1 MSVRDISGTTVFSNR
16 MALHERHLPH
26 HNLARARREASV
38 GSGATQDAIP
48 RIAAPHNPS
57 LMGLSIGEHDVQ
69 RSVAT
74 PSDTEAGTVGGVV
87 MRNRVIDLDKNRIK
101 CNRNRIWS
109 RPSSFLSFFKQ
120 SLGSANG
127 GGGGAA
133 AGGPGGS
140 SNYSENVNKSPGS
153 NISPSNGIPR
163 SPCLESMPDSV
174 DCKAP
179 SSEASGQRLDLNM
192 IRKLE
197 EEIYKRGREQRPDA
211 EAKDFHEFYF
221 NNRRH
226 SGGERKTFSSD
237 TSAFNGDNHRAVLLV
252 DPNALEPILLK
263 RPLSTDEARLIG
275 DEATDSGTNQ
285 PALHQRA
292 TGGNKSII
300 IVDNSEY
307 YPVLMRYDI
316 NADQIDRQQQQQQQ
330 YRRNRTEMLKIDTKV
345 AQHKSPVAPIKRPSG
360 PDSATSPAAGGFPM
374 KGDEKLS
381 SFTSS
386 LSSSLSGATTVS
398 SVELPPSPP
407 ILRDSSDVVVPK
419 HRPPLMVPVPSSQP
433 PTAGSG
439 GRGKK
444 QLHQRTANLFQRFLQ
459 HRRSLNLS
467 VRRKRFRPTHECAHF
482 KNTEVALGGRAH
494 WADVILGG
502 STASG
507 HHARPSTAGNKVK
520 FEYLK
525 RIARYD
531 CEAGMTNGD
540 AAVVRTGSVRHQR
553 RAASEPDLVSRQN
566 WKSDGFVQHL
576 QHHHRTLYWST
587 GDLGS
592 LGRMMELGK
601 NFENIFDSTS
611 DNLSARLS
619 AAVMSSL
626 SSSSVP
632 LSGTGSLSSSTTA
645 SSMGSTSSQRMLQ
658 RRLASALL
666 KSSHHHNGKPPVN
679 SGSSNSS
686 SSLVVNASGQ
696 TASGGSNILRK
707 KSSSFRGVL
716 RRSNTPDVVNTW
728 VYRKSYDGSGN
739 GLGEPPYHRGHGSP
753 HASPSRYSYNN
764 TAKSPLQ
771 HWRTSSAGASD
782 FKRTSRLRSSANA
795 AVPGATGHHQH
806 HHHSNMVDLNVPR
819 GHSPH
824 FSPSRQTTQTGDTQ
838 TLPVYL
844 PNHGFRMIRFDEA
857 SDVRQIINLI
867 VGWMSPGQKPN
878 PQSYALRL
886 RHMLTKEA
894 LWMPPDTSMSQVMA
908 HIYNPSCSNADC
920 PNVDK
925 STIAK
930 RMQQKTS
937 GAVGHSNSVWKAE
950 LRVRYIPKSL
960 KELYE
965 LDRTTC
971 HFYFDQVKQDYIQSN
986 VPNIDPEIAVQLCC
1000 LGIRH
1005 YYKDTKHTSN
1015 DRKQHLDYIEK
1026 EMGFGNFIPKSV
1038 IDTIKQKNL
1047 KKQIQAGYK
1056 KVYSY
1061 SEMEYMLKFFDLLR
1075 TQYTFDQE
1083 QFNVQLSSS
1092 WNIRVDLI
1100 IGPHVGISYSVNPQA
1115 PPTKVTE
1122 FESIERITTSI
1133 LPTSLTKSDHQGVS
1147 GKGPDLTSSCGSNSS
1162 SGGDGGEKG
1171 KKEGKKGSSSA
1182 SNSGSSACACAE
1194 IKTQLRIRV
1203 SGNSEDLA
1211 ITCDGIKTSESIAD
1225 LVDGY
1230 CRLFNKN
1237 DNSLW
1242 DRTVIPKGGA
1252 GTATPPTS
1260 NSATNSLE
1268 KSQLKKSLTESQ
1280 TSSTDRHGS
1289 RSSSADRL
1297 NGGSSELSDAGG
1309 GQQPPKP
1316 TLNEDYAELGM
1327 CDEEGDYSTPAA
1339 RDYELDRSQITLNE
1353 IIGVGQF
1360 GDVHIGT
1367 CRLPNKS
1374 TLVSKLNQ
1382 SLTSEFDEYSQ
1393 MVTDNGNADAQKTGI
1408 IQVAVKTCK
1417 PDADTTTSEKFLQEA
1432 YIMKKFEHPHII
1444 KLIGISSGPPIW
1456 IVMELARHGELRAYL
1471 KKNGPKLKLGTL
1483 LLYSY
1488 QLSTALSY
1496 LESKKFVHRDIA
1508 ARNVLVSS
1516 PTCIKLADFGLSRW
1530 VEDQSYYTS
1539 TKGML
1544 PIKWMAPESINFR
1557 RFTTASDVWMFGV
1570 CTWEILMLGIK
1581 PFQGVKNCD
1590 VIGKLENGE
1599 RLPLPPNCPP
1609 RLYSLMSQCWSLEPL
1624 KRPNFKSVKETLYEI
1639 LMEERHSDCETMR
1652 RENRR
1657 VAAMS
1662 WGAGDDMAPP
1672 KPARGPTMGGDG
1684 PLVPGAPQTY
1694 IVARDPTVLAAL
1706 MRENEQRGINP
1717 SSYTTPASVFNTLA
1731 VDLDPN
1737 APPNSTD
1744 NQIAKEIAVANLPLK
1759 TVPLPVTE
1767 LHKLDPTI
1775 DEGTATATVAAA
1787 AASASAAATADG
1799 VTESMPPQQQQP
1811 GMMGTHE
1818 ECNQNPYGG
1827 GGGGGG
1833 GVAGGPLLSATD
1845 GGSTIEMLQP
1855 KNTDT
1860 LERYKNPQDILVLSA
1875 NNNIIHSMSQ
1885 SSSFAQPLPVQS
1897 GSQMLSSTLSSSSA
1911 SHANPSPSVGS
1922 IHQPHAAGASGV
1934 GYPVPCEIINAITQQ
1949 THSIEP
1955 TYKAIQQGKAAANLN
1970 PQLMNNNFMHSNA
1983 QQQQQQHQT
1992 QQPYYPQGNSIV
2004 TYQQY
2009 HAQQQQQ
2016 QALAAEYYQ
2025 HQQQHQQQ
2033 QQQQQQQQYI
2043 MQQAQPQ
2050 PANYMPYGAAPVQ
2063 TVPPSGAPYPQ
2074 PGFIKSPQQE
2084 DQPTTG
2090 GTKTRSLERNAGQNI
2105 VSAYA
2110 ARINSLERTRQ
2121 MSMEYGHSVKAM
2133 RSNSLTR
2140 QYSGGNQSDLYPG
2153 VGHGVRSASL
2163 ERGAQMGSNV
2173 GGNGGGGATGYM
2185 NRMGSLERNPQTSSQ
2200 SIFLNSMK
2208 GGSLERNQSAAIVN
2222 DMMNSKIAY
2231 KGGSLERNQHILLTR
2246 SGSAVGS
2253 LERNMPFQNYRS
2265 PVAAAPKEQEPFQE
2279 EIYDFGGVNVKSC
2292 ASIALKKSVEKG
2304 MLPPSSLAVSPG
2316 LPPSSGAN
2324 FALPPPYSSASKQQQ
2339 AAASQQQGTPQRALW
2354 GGTTSGSSM
2363 SIHQQIYMQQQQQ
2376 QQQQHQQQQQ
2386 VQPAGPIIGIAS
2398 SQQLQETQQ
2407 QLEEKLRKQQ
2417 QESEIDSKWL
2427 QQEEIN
2433 LKKRLSLITANT
2445 ANMSLDQSMGPPAE
2459 GGTPP
2464 INGGG
2469 SSLSGSYHSQQSPH
2483 FSPQNTMSGPQ
2494 SLGDHYPTT
2503 PNTSDSR
2510 PHTPGSGSGGGG
2522 GGMIKSKS
2530 SSMERC
2536 TTPQSGDEKFAVK
2549 KVEPT
2554 KTMPLDRTND
2564 MVYNATTSVVKSI
2577 MALSQGV
2584 DRAQAAEY
2592 LNLVRN
2598 VGFELRA
2605 LLGAVDQLSAN
2616 FPPQRYKE
2624 VEMAHKVLSKD
2635 MYELVTAMRLAQ
2647 QYSETTLD
2655 AEYRKSMLSAAHV
2668 LAMDAKNL
2676 LDVVDSIR
2684 VRYPNLFPQQQQ
2696 PSAPSSPTQRQHGA
2710 TAVTSAVHPSN
2721 SPQMFA
2727 QQQQQHSFDQSQLL
2741 MMGEC
2746 YQNLQPKQPML
2757 AHSSPPTSLTHSYE
2771 TSAPAMAPG
2780 IPVSSYQQ
2788 SGIYDNECIISSQQ
2802 SADAGS
2808 KLKKPAIAAKP
2819 PSVVAMAS
2827 VKLKPVATGSLDVP
2841 DTAGE
2846 VYSNAPNVT
2855 SPGPNAQLTAADIKL
2870 PDPVS
2875 CTIVQ
2880 ENLLAANNQK
2890 VMATNKLSG

>member
-1 MSVRDISGTTVFSNR
+1 MSVRDISGTVFSNR
-16 MALHERHLPH
+16 MALHERHRPH
-26 HNLARARREASV
+26 HNLPRVRESTQV
-38 GSGATQDAIP
+38 GSSAQDAVP
-48 RIAAPHNPS
+48 RMSPPS
-57 LMGLSIGEHDVQ
+57 PSTTMGLSNVESD
-69 RSVAT
+69 AT
-74 PSDTEAGTVGGVV
+74 GPVGGVV
-87 MRNRVIDLDKNRIK
+87 MRNRVFDLDKNRIK

-120 SLGSANG
+120 SLSSATVVSG
-127 GGGGAA
+127 GGGEAGA
-133 AGGPGGS
+133 S
-140 SNYSENVNKSPGS
+140 SNYNENVNRPPGS
-153 NISPSNGIPR
+153 NVPPSNSSIPQTPSEE
-163 SPCLESMPDSV
+163 SPVDSV
-174 DCKAP
+174 DSKAP
-179 SSEASGQRLDLNM
+179 ATGGQRLDLNM

-221 NNRRH
+221 NSRRH
-226 SGGERKTFSSD
+226 SGGERKTFTSD

-263 RPLSTDEARLIG
+263 RPLSTDETRLVMMMSDGAGATTG
-275 DEATDSGTNQ
+275 DKPAQDPG
-285 PALHQRA
+285 PALHHPA
-292 TGGNKSII
+292 ASGGGGNKSII

-316 NADQIDRQQQQQQQ
+316 NADEIDRQQQQQQQ
-330 YRRNRTEMLKIDTKV
+330 YRRNRAEMLKIDTTTG
-345 AQHKSPVAPIKRPSG
+345 ASSTSSAPTGRPVAPINLRRPPSG
-360 PDSATSPAAGGFPM
+360 PDSVTTTSPSAGGFPM
-374 KGDEKLS
+374 KSDEKLS
-381 SFTSS
+381 SFASSS
-386 LSSSLSGATTVS
+386 LSSSLSGATSS
-398 SVELPPSPP
+398 SVEHPSPQ
-407 ILRDSSDVVVPK
+407 SSLELHGLAAPK
-419 HRPPLMVPVPSSQP
+419 HRPPLMVPSTQP
-433 PTAGSG
+433 ASGTGGSG
-439 GRGKK
+439 GRGSKK
-444 QLHQRTANLFQRFLQ
+444 QLQQRTANLFQRFLQ

-467 VRRKRFRPTHECAHF
+467 VRRKRCRPTHECAHF
-482 KNTEVALGGRAH
+482 KNTEVALGRAH

-502 STASG
+502 SGSGSSTAYGG
-507 HHARPSTAGNKVK
+507 HHSRSSGNKVK

-525 RIARYD
+525 RMARYD
-531 CEAGMTNGD
+531 CEAGMTNGSCY
-540 AAVVRTGSVRHQR
+540 AARRVRPNGSQMRR
-553 RAASEPDLVSRQN
+553 RAASEPDLVSRTN

-576 QHHHRTLYWST
+576 QHQHRTLYWST

-592 LGRMMELGK
+592 LGRLMEHGK

-619 AAVMSSL
+619 AAVTSSS

-632 LSGTGSLSSSTTA
+632 LSGSGSLSSYTTA

-666 KSSHHHNGKPPVN
+666 KSSREHHHHNSKPPLSCSSVGN

-686 SSLVVNASGQ
+686 SSLVVNTSGQ
-696 TASGGSNILRK
+696 SSSGNILRK

-753 HASPSRYSYNN
+753 HASPSRYSYNS

-782 FKRTSRLRSSANA
+782 FKRNSRLRSSANA
-795 AVPGATGHHQH
+795 AVPGATGHHH
-806 HHHSNMVDLNVPR
+806 HHNMVDLNVPR

-838 TLPVYL
+838 TLHVYL

-886 RHMLTKEA
+886 RHMLTKEV

-937 GAVGHSNSVWKAE
+937 GAIGHANSVWKAE
-950 LRVRYIPKSL
+950 LRVRYIPKNL

-965 LDRTTC
+965 RDRTTC

-986 VPNIDPEIAVQLCC
+986 VPHIDPEIAVQLCC

-1005 YYKDTKHTSN
+1005 YYKDTNHTSN

-1100 IGPHVGISYSVNPQA
+1100 IGPHVGLSYSVNPQA
-1115 PPTKVTE
+1115 PPTKVTD

-1133 LPTSLTKSDHQGVS
+1133 LPTSLTKSDHQGGRGAK
-1147 GKGPDLTSSCGSNSS
+1147 GKDQPDLTSSCGSNASA
-1162 SGGDGGEKG
+1162 GDGAGDKG
-1171 KKEGKKGSSSA
+1171 KKDGKKGASA
-1182 SNSGSSACACAE
+1182 GATGSQCACGE

-1242 DRTVIPKGGA
+1242 DRTVIPKGGGA
-1252 GTATPPTS
+1252 AAATPPAG

-1297 NGGSSELSDAGG
+1297 NGGSGGELAE
-1309 GQQPPKP
+1309 PPKP

-1360 GDVHIGT
+1360 GDVHIGS

-1393 MVTDNGNADAQKTGI
+1393 MDNGNADAQKTGI

-1717 SSYTTPASVFNTLA
+1717 SSYTTPAS
-1731 VDLDPN
+1731 
-1737 APPNSTD
+1737 
-1744 NQIAKEIAVANLPLK
+1744 
-1759 TVPLPVTE
+1759 
-1767 LHKLDPTI
+1767 
-1775 DEGTATATVAAA
+1775 
-1787 AASASAAATADG
+1787 
-1799 VTESMPPQQQQP
+1799 
-1811 GMMGTHE
+1811 
-1818 ECNQNPYGG
+1818 
-1827 GGGGGG
+1827 
-1833 GVAGGPLLSATD
+1833 
-1845 GGSTIEMLQP
+1845 
-1855 KNTDT
+1855 
-1860 LERYKNPQDILVLSA
+1860 
-1875 NNNIIHSMSQ
+1875 
-1885 SSSFAQPLPVQS
+1885 
-1897 GSQMLSSTLSSSSA
+1897 
-1911 SHANPSPSVGS
+1911 
-1922 IHQPHAAGASGV
+1922 
-1934 GYPVPCEIINAITQQ
+1934 
-1949 THSIEP
+1949 
-1955 TYKAIQQGKAAANLN
+1955 
-1970 PQLMNNNFMHSNA
+1970 
-1983 QQQQQQHQT
+1983 
-1992 QQPYYPQGNSIV
+1992 
-2004 TYQQY
+2004 
-2009 HAQQQQQ
+2009 
-2016 QALAAEYYQ
+2016 
-2025 HQQQHQQQ
+2025 
-2033 QQQQQQQQYI
+2033 
-2043 MQQAQPQ
+2043 
-2050 PANYMPYGAAPVQ
+2050 
-2063 TVPPSGAPYPQ
+2063 
-2074 PGFIKSPQQE
+2074 
-2084 DQPTTG
+2084 
-2090 GTKTRSLERNAGQNI
+2090 
-2105 VSAYA
+2105 
-2110 ARINSLERTRQ
+2110 
-2121 MSMEYGHSVKAM
+2121 
-2133 RSNSLTR
+2133 
-2140 QYSGGNQSDLYPG
+2140 
-2153 VGHGVRSASL
+2153 
-2163 ERGAQMGSNV
+2163 
-2173 GGNGGGGATGYM
+2173 
-2185 NRMGSLERNPQTSSQ
+2185 
-2200 SIFLNSMK
+2200 
-2208 GGSLERNQSAAIVN
+2208 
-2222 DMMNSKIAY
+2222 
-2231 KGGSLERNQHILLTR
+2231 
-2246 SGSAVGS
+2246 
-2253 LERNMPFQNYRS
+2253 
-2265 PVAAAPKEQEPFQE
+2265 
-2279 EIYDFGGVNVKSC
+2279 
-2292 ASIALKKSVEKG
+2292 
-2304 MLPPSSLAVSPG
+2304 
-2316 LPPSSGAN
+2316 
-2324 FALPPPYSSASKQQQ
+2324 
-2339 AAASQQQGTPQRALW
+2339 
-2354 GGTTSGSSM
+2354 
-2363 SIHQQIYMQQQQQ
+2363 
-2376 QQQQHQQQQQ
+2376 
-2386 VQPAGPIIGIAS
+2386 
-2398 SQQLQETQQ
+2398 LQETQQ

-2427 QQEEIN
+2427 QQEENN
-2433 LKKRLSLITANT
+2433 LKKRLSLITAN
-2445 ANMSLDQSMGPPAE
+2445 AASMSLDQPLGGGAPME
-2459 GGTPP
+2459 GSTPP
-2464 INGGG
+2464 VNGGG

-2510 PHTPGSGSGGGG
+2510 PHTPGSGGGGGG

-2696 PSAPSSPTQRQHGA
+2696 PQQPSAPSSPTQRQHGA
-2710 TAVTSAVHPSN
+2710 ATSVTSAVHPSN
-2721 SPQMFA
+2721 TPQMFA

-2741 MMGEC
+2741 MMGDC

-2771 TSAPAMAPG
+2771 PG
-2780 IPVSSYQQ
+2780 GLSSYQQ

-2802 SADAGS
+2802 QQQQQHQSVEVAG

-2841 DTAGE
+2841 DAAGGE
-2846 VYSNAPNVT
+2846 LYSNAPHAT
-2855 SPGPNAQLTAADIKL
+2855 SPGPNGANADIKL

>member
-1 MSVRDISGTTVFSNR
+1 
-16 MALHERHLPH
+16 
-26 HNLARARREASV
+26 
-38 GSGATQDAIP
+38 
-48 RIAAPHNPS
+48 
-57 LMGLSIGEHDVQ
+57 MGLSNVGSD
-69 RSVAT
+69 AT
-74 PSDTEAGTVGGVV
+74 GPVGGVV
-87 MRNRVIDLDKNRIK
+87 MRNRVFDLDKNRIK
-101 CNRNRIWS
+101 S
-109 RPSSFLSFFKQ
+109 T
-120 SLGSANG
+120 G
-127 GGGGAA
+127 
-133 AGGPGGS
+133 
-140 SNYSENVNKSPGS
+140 
-153 NISPSNGIPR
+153 
-163 SPCLESMPDSV
+163 
-174 DCKAP
+174 
-179 SSEASGQRLDLNM
+179 GQRLDLNM

-221 NNRRH
+221 NSRRH
-226 SGGERKTFSSD
+226 SGGERKTFTSD

-263 RPLSTDEARLIG
+263 RPLSTDETRLVMMMSDSAGATTG
-275 DEATDSGTNQ
+275 DKPAQDPG
-285 PALHQRA
+285 PALHHPA
-292 TGGNKSII
+292 ASGGGGNKSII

-316 NADQIDRQQQQQQQ
+316 NADEIDRQQQQQQQ
-330 YRRNRTEMLKIDTKV
+330 YRRNRAEMLKIDTTTG
-345 AQHKSPVAPIKRPSG
+345 ACSTSSGPTGRPVAPINLRRPPSG
-360 PDSATSPAAGGFPM
+360 PDSVTTTSPSAGGFPM
-374 KGDEKLS
+374 KSDEKLS
-381 SFTSS
+381 SFASSS
-386 LSSSLSGATTVS
+386 LSSSLSGATSS
-398 SVELPPSPP
+398 SVEHPSPQ
-407 ILRDSSDVVVPK
+407 SSLELHGLAAPK
-419 HRPPLMVPVPSSQP
+419 HRPPLMVPSAQP
-433 PTAGSG
+433 ASGTGGSG
-439 GRGKK
+439 GRGSKK
-444 QLHQRTANLFQRFLQ
+444 QLQQRTANLFQRFLQ

-467 VRRKRFRPTHECAHF
+467 VRRKRCRPTHECAHF
-482 KNTEVALGGRAH
+482 KNTEVALGRAH

-502 STASG
+502 SGSGSSTAYGG
-507 HHARPSTAGNKVK
+507 HHSRSSGNKVK

-525 RIARYD
+525 RMARYD
-531 CEAGMTNGD
+531 CEAGMTNGSCY
-540 AAVVRTGSVRHQR
+540 AARRVRPNGSQMRR
-553 RAASEPDLVSRQN
+553 RAASEPDLVSRTN

-576 QHHHRTLYWST
+576 QHQHRTLYWST

-592 LGRMMELGK
+592 LGRLMEHGK

-619 AAVMSSL
+619 AAVTSSS

-632 LSGTGSLSSSTTA
+632 LSGSG
-645 SSMGSTSSQRMLQ
+645 
-658 RRLASALL
+658 
-666 KSSHHHNGKPPVN
+666 N

-686 SSLVVNASGQ
+686 SSLVVNTSGQ
-696 TASGGSNILRK
+696 SSSGNILRK

-728 VYRKSYDGSGN
+728 VYRKSSYDGSGN

-753 HASPSRYSYNN
+753 HASPSRYSYNS

-782 FKRTSRLRSSANA
+782 FKRNSRLRSSANA
-795 AVPGATGHHQH
+795 AVPGATGHHH
-806 HHHSNMVDLNVPR
+806 HHNMVDLNVPR

-838 TLPVYL
+838 TLHVYL

-886 RHMLTKEA
+886 RHMLTKEV

-937 GAVGHSNSVWKAE
+937 GAVGHANSVWKAE
-950 LRVRYIPKSL
+950 LRVRYIPKNL

-965 LDRTTC
+965 RDRTTC

-986 VPNIDPEIAVQLCC
+986 VPHIDPEIAVQLCC

-1005 YYKDTKHTSN
+1005 YYKDTNHTSN

-1100 IGPHVGISYSVNPQA
+1100 IGPHVGLSYSVNPQA
-1115 PPTKVTE
+1115 PPTKVTD

-1133 LPTSLTKSDHQGVS
+1133 LPTSLTKSDHQGGRGAK
-1147 GKGPDLTSSCGSNSS
+1147 GKDQPDLTSSCGSNASA
-1162 SGGDGGEKG
+1162 GDGAGDKG
-1171 KKEGKKGSSSA
+1171 KKDGKKGASA
-1182 SNSGSSACACAE
+1182 GATGSQCACGE

-1242 DRTVIPKGGA
+1242 DRTVIPKGGGA
-1252 GTATPPTS
+1252 AAATPPAG

-1297 NGGSSELSDAGG
+1297 NGGSGGELAE
-1309 GQQPPKP
+1309 PPKP

-1360 GDVHIGT
+1360 GDVHIGS

-1393 MVTDNGNADAQKTGI
+1393 MDNGNADAQKTGI

-1717 SSYTTPASVFNTLA
+1717 SSYTTPASA
-1731 VDLDPN
+1731 
-1737 APPNSTD
+1737 
-1744 NQIAKEIAVANLPLK
+1744 
-1759 TVPLPVTE
+1759 
-1767 LHKLDPTI
+1767 
-1775 DEGTATATVAAA
+1775 
-1787 AASASAAATADG
+1787 
-1799 VTESMPPQQQQP
+1799 
-1811 GMMGTHE
+1811 
-1818 ECNQNPYGG
+1818 
-1827 GGGGGG
+1827 
-1833 GVAGGPLLSATD
+1833 
-1845 GGSTIEMLQP
+1845 
-1855 KNTDT
+1855 
-1860 LERYKNPQDILVLSA
+1860 
-1875 NNNIIHSMSQ
+1875 
-1885 SSSFAQPLPVQS
+1885 
-1897 GSQMLSSTLSSSSA
+1897 
-1911 SHANPSPSVGS
+1911 
-1922 IHQPHAAGASGV
+1922 HQAAGASGV
-1934 GYPVPCEIINAITQQ
+1934 GYPVPCEIINALTQQ

-1955 TYKAIQQGKAAANLN
+1955 TYKAIQQSKATGGGAGGMQANLN

-2009 HAQQQQQ
+2009 HAQHQ

-2025 HQQQHQQQ
+2025 HQQHQQQ
-2033 QQQQQQQQYI
+2033 QQQYV

-2050 PANYMPYGAAPVQ
+2050 QVGPNYMPYGAAPVQ
-2063 TVPPSGAPYPQ
+2063 TVQPAAGAQYQ
-2074 PGFIKSPQQE
+2074 PAAAYVKSPQQE
-2084 DQPTTG
+2084 DQPG
-2090 GTKTRSLERNAGQNI
+2090 GTKTRSLERNAAGQNI

-2121 MSMEYGHSVKAM
+2121 MSMEYGNSVKAM

-2163 ERGAQMGSNV
+2163 ERGAQMASAGTV
-2173 GGNGGGGATGYM
+2173 GGNSGAGYM
-2185 NRMGSLERNPQTSSQ
+2185 GRMGSLERNQQTASQ

-2316 LPPSSGAN
+2316 LPPSSGGAN

-2339 AAASQQQGTPQRALW
+2339 AAASQQQGTPQRAMW
-2354 GGTTSGSSM
+2354 GGTAGGNIGM
-2363 SIHQQIYMQQQQQ
+2363 HQQMYMQQQQQ
-2376 QQQQHQQQQQ
+2376 QQQQGP

-2398 SQQLQETQQ
+2398 SQQVQIPMKISHSQPLQETQQ

-2427 QQEEIN
+2427 QQEENN
-2433 LKKRLSLITANT
+2433 LKKRLSLITAN
-2445 ANMSLDQSMGPPAE
+2445 AASMSLDQPLGGGAPME
-2459 GGTPP
+2459 GSTPP
-2464 INGGG
+2464 VNGGG

-2510 PHTPGSGSGGGG
+2510 PHTPGSGGGGGG

-2696 PSAPSSPTQRQHGA
+2696 QQLQQPSAPSSPTQRQHGA
-2710 TAVTSAVHPSN
+2710 ATSVTSAVHPSN
-2721 SPQMFA
+2721 TPQMFA
-2727 QQQQQHSFDQSQLL
+2727 QQQQQQQHSFDQSQLL
-2741 MMGEC
+2741 MMGDC

-2771 TSAPAMAPG
+2771 PG
-2780 IPVSSYQQ
+2780 GLSSYQQ

-2802 SADAGS
+2802 QQQQQHQSAEVAG

-2841 DTAGE
+2841 DAAGGE
-2846 VYSNAPNVT
+2846 LYSNAPHAT
-2855 SPGPNAQLTAADIKL
+2855 SPGPNGANAEIKL

>member
-1 MSVRDISGTTVFSNR
+1 
-16 MALHERHLPH
+16 MAKYSH
-26 HNLARARREASV
+26 
-38 GSGATQDAIP
+38 
-48 RIAAPHNPS
+48 S
-57 LMGLSIGEHDVQ
+57 L
-69 RSVAT
+69 
-74 PSDTEAGTVGGVV
+74 
-87 MRNRVIDLDKNRIK
+87 RN
-101 CNRNRIWS
+101 
-109 RPSSFLSFFKQ
+109 
-120 SLGSANG
+120 
-127 GGGGAA
+127 
-133 AGGPGGS
+133 
-140 SNYSENVNKSPGS
+140 
-153 NISPSNGIPR
+153 
-163 SPCLESMPDSV
+163 
-174 DCKAP
+174 
-179 SSEASGQRLDLNM
+179 
-192 IRKLE
+192 
-197 EEIYKRGREQRPDA
+197 
-211 EAKDFHEFYF
+211 
-221 NNRRH
+221 
-226 SGGERKTFSSD
+226 
-237 TSAFNGDNHRAVLLV
+237 
-252 DPNALEPILLK
+252 
-263 RPLSTDEARLIG
+263 
-275 DEATDSGTNQ
+275 
-285 PALHQRA
+285 
-292 TGGNKSII
+292 
-300 IVDNSEY
+300 
-307 YPVLMRYDI
+307 
-316 NADQIDRQQQQQQQ
+316 
-330 YRRNRTEMLKIDTKV
+330 
-345 AQHKSPVAPIKRPSG
+345 
-360 PDSATSPAAGGFPM
+360 
-374 KGDEKLS
+374 
-381 SFTSS
+381 
-386 LSSSLSGATTVS
+386 
-398 SVELPPSPP
+398 
-407 ILRDSSDVVVPK
+407 
-419 HRPPLMVPVPSSQP
+419 
-433 PTAGSG
+433 
-439 GRGKK
+439 
-444 QLHQRTANLFQRFLQ
+444 
-459 HRRSLNLS
+459 
-467 VRRKRFRPTHECAHF
+467 
-482 KNTEVALGGRAH
+482 
-494 WADVILGG
+494 
-502 STASG
+502 
-507 HHARPSTAGNKVK
+507 
-520 FEYLK
+520 
-525 RIARYD
+525 
-531 CEAGMTNGD
+531 
-540 AAVVRTGSVRHQR
+540 
-553 RAASEPDLVSRQN
+553 
-566 WKSDGFVQHL
+566 
-576 QHHHRTLYWST
+576 
-587 GDLGS
+587 
-592 LGRMMELGK
+592 
-601 NFENIFDSTS
+601 
-611 DNLSARLS
+611 
-619 AAVMSSL
+619 
-626 SSSSVP
+626 
-632 LSGTGSLSSSTTA
+632 
-645 SSMGSTSSQRMLQ
+645 
-658 RRLASALL
+658 
-666 KSSHHHNGKPPVN
+666 
-679 SGSSNSS
+679 
-686 SSLVVNASGQ
+686 
-696 TASGGSNILRK
+696 
-707 KSSSFRGVL
+707 
-716 RRSNTPDVVNTW
+716 
-728 VYRKSYDGSGN
+728 YDGSGN

-782 FKRTSRLRSSANA
+782 FKRNSRLRSSANA

-806 HHHSNMVDLNVPR
+806 HHHHNMVDLNVPR

-838 TLPVYL
+838 TLHVYL

-867 VGWMSPGQKPN
+867 VGWMSPGHKPN

-886 RHMLTKEA
+886 RHMLTKEV

-937 GAVGHSNSVWKAE
+937 GAVGHANSVWKAE
-950 LRVRYIPKSL
+950 LRVRYIPKNL

-965 LDRTTC
+965 RDRTTC

-1005 YYKDTKHTSN
+1005 YYKDTNHTSN

-1115 PPTKVTE
+1115 PPTKVTD

-1133 LPTSLTKSDHQGVS
+1133 LPTSLTKSDHQGVGP
-1147 GKGPDLTSSCGSNSS
+1147 GKGAKSKDQPDLTSSCGSNSS
-1162 SGGDGGEKG
+1162 SGDGDKG
-1171 KKEGKKGSSSA
+1171 KRDGKKGSSSG
-1182 SNSGSSACACAE
+1182 NTSSQCACGE

-1203 SGNSEDLA
+1203 NGNSEDLA

-1268 KSQLKKSLTESQ
+1268 KSQLKRSLTESQ
-1280 TSSTDRHGS
+1280 TSDRHGS

-1297 NGGSSELSDAGG
+1297 NGGSNDLSDA
-1309 GQQPPKP
+1309 QPPKP
-1316 TLNEDYAELGM
+1316 MLNEDYAELGM

-1360 GDVHIGT
+1360 GDVHIGS

-1393 MVTDNGNADAQKTGI
+1393 MVMENGNADAQKTGI

-1684 PLVPGAPQTY
+1684 SLVPGAPQTY

-1737 APPNSTD
+1737 APPNNTD
-1744 NQIAKEIAVANLPLK
+1744 NQIAKENDVANLPLK

-1775 DEGTATATVAAA
+1775 DEATATATA
-1787 AASASAAATADG
+1787 AAATATATTDG
-1799 VTESMPPQQQQP
+1799 ASDSMPPQQQQQQS
-1811 GMMGTHE
+1811 GMGTHE
-1818 ECNQNPYGG
+1818 ECNQNPYGQ
-1827 GGGGGG
+1827 GG
-1833 GVAGGPLLSATD
+1833 GVAGSQSLLSATD

-1860 LERYKNPQDILVLSA
+1860 LERYKNPQDIFVLSA

-1885 SSSFAQPLPVQS
+1885 SSSFAHAQPSLSQS
-1897 GSQMLSSTLSSSSA
+1897 GSQMLTSTQSASST
-1911 SHANPSPSVGS
+1911 HANHPPAGS
-1922 IHQPHAAGASGV
+1922 IHQTHAGASGV
-1934 GYPVPCEIINAITQQ
+1934 GYPVPCEIINALTQQ

-1955 TYKAIQQGKAAANLN
+1955 TYKAIQQGKAAGGGLQTNLN

-1992 QQPYYPQGNSIV
+1992 QNPYYPQGNSIV

-2009 HAQQQQQ
+2009 HAQQQHQ
-2016 QALAAEYYQ
+2016 QALAADYYQ
-2025 HQQQHQQQ
+2025 HQQHQQHQQQ
-2033 QQQQQQQQYI
+2033 QYV
-2043 MQQAQPQ
+2043 MQQAQTQ
-2050 PANYMPYGAAPVQ
+2050 PVGNYMPYGAAPMQ
-2063 TVPPSGAPYPQ
+2063 TAGPPSGAQYPQ
-2074 PGFIKSPQQE
+2074 PAFVKSPQQE
-2084 DQPTTG
+2084 DQPG

-2121 MSMEYGHSVKAM
+2121 MSMEYGNSVKAM

-2163 ERGAQMGSNV
+2163 ERGAQMASNV
-2173 GGNGGGGATGYM
+2173 GGGNGAAYM
-2185 NRMGSLERNPQTSSQ
+2185 NRMGSLERNAQTSQSQ

-2339 AAASQQQGTPQRALW
+2339 AAASQQQQQQQQQGTPQRAIW
-2354 GGTTSGSSM
+2354 GGTGGGNM
-2363 SIHQQIYMQQQQQ
+2363 GIHQQMYMQQGP
-2376 QQQQHQQQQQ
+2376 

-2398 SQQLQETQQ
+2398 SQQVQIPMKITHSQPVQAHPVQPVQAHPVQPVQQQATSVAQSMQQIQQQQQMVDQQQQQLQQQPPQLQETQQ

-2427 QQEEIN
+2427 QQEENN

-2445 ANMSLDQSMGPPAE
+2445 ANMSLDQSMGPSME
-2459 GGTPP
+2459 GSTPP

-2510 PHTPGSGSGGGG
+2510 PHTPGSGGGGGGGGG

-2554 KTMPLDRTND
+2554 KTMPL
-2564 MVYNATTSVVKSI
+2564 
-2577 MALSQGV
+2577 
-2584 DRAQAAEY
+2584 
-2592 LNLVRN
+2592 
-2598 VGFELRA
+2598 
-2605 LLGAVDQLSAN
+2605 
-2616 FPPQRYKE
+2616 
-2624 VEMAHKVLSKD
+2624 
-2635 MYELVTAMRLAQ
+2635 
-2647 QYSETTLD
+2647 
-2655 AEYRKSMLSAAHV
+2655 
-2668 LAMDAKNL
+2668 
-2676 LDVVDSIR
+2676 
-2684 VRYPNLFPQQQQ
+2684 
-2696 PSAPSSPTQRQHGA
+2696 
-2710 TAVTSAVHPSN
+2710 
-2721 SPQMFA
+2721 
-2727 QQQQQHSFDQSQLL
+2727 
-2741 MMGEC
+2741 
-2746 YQNLQPKQPML
+2746 
-2757 AHSSPPTSLTHSYE
+2757 
-2771 TSAPAMAPG
+2771 
-2780 IPVSSYQQ
+2780 
-2788 SGIYDNECIISSQQ
+2788 
-2802 SADAGS
+2802 
-2808 KLKKPAIAAKP
+2808 
-2819 PSVVAMAS
+2819 
-2827 VKLKPVATGSLDVP
+2827 
-2841 DTAGE
+2841 
-2846 VYSNAPNVT
+2846 
-2855 SPGPNAQLTAADIKL
+2855 
-2870 PDPVS
+2870 
-2875 CTIVQ
+2875 
-2880 ENLLAANNQK
+2880 
-2890 VMATNKLSG
+2890 

>member
-1 MSVRDISGTTVFSNR
+1 MSAREPARSGTVFSNR
-16 MALHERHLPH
+16 AAVLRHPPRPS
-26 HNLARARREASV
+26 AGEGQV
-38 GSGATQDAIP
+38 FP
-48 RIAAPHNPS
+48 RISSPQES
-57 LMGLSIGEHDVQ
+57 TGGTMMGLTSIGQPDDVRQ
-69 RSVAT
+69 PAQAAVG
-74 PSDTEAGTVGGVV
+74 DGGVV
-87 MRNRVIDLDKNRIK
+87 MRRRVIDLDKNRIK
-101 CNRNRIWS
+101 CNRNRIWP

-120 SLGSANG
+120 SLGSSSG
-127 GGGGAA
+127 PS
-133 AGGPGGS
+133 AGESVAGTP
-140 SNYSENVNKSPGS
+140 PPPPRPP
-153 NISPSNGIPR
+153 ISNGVPNGTEPVVEPR
-163 SPCLESMPDSV
+163 GDS
-174 DCKAP
+174 KRAT
-179 SSEASGQRLDLNM
+179 AQQLDLNM

-211 EAKDFHEFYF
+211 EARDFHEFYF
-221 NNRRH
+221 NHGRRH
-226 SGGERKTFSSD
+226 SGAERKTFASE

-252 DPNALEPILLK
+252 DSNALEPILLK
-263 RPLSTDEARLIG
+263 RPLSTEEAALLQDRQ
-275 DEATDSGTNQ
+275 EAAKEQDSGR
-285 PALHQRA
+285 PPDGVG
-292 TGGNKSII
+292 GGNKSII
-300 IVDNSEY
+300 IVDNSEF

-316 NADQIDRQQQQQQQ
+316 NSEEIERQAHQQQQ
-330 YRRNRTEMLKIDTKV
+330 YRRTRNEKLKIDTTGGQCQPPSSSTSSTSSSSAALSAV
-345 AQHKSPVAPIKRPSG
+345 VTNPPIP
-360 PDSATSPAAGGFPM
+360 TSSAGGFPM
-374 KGDEKLS
+374 KADGRLS
-381 SFTSS
+381 STT
-386 LSSSLSGATTVS
+386 SSLSGATTS
-398 SVELPPSPP
+398 PSPSP
-407 ILRDSSDVVVPK
+407 SIAHPDNGGGGSTPVSNLPK
-419 HRPPLMVPVPSSQP
+419 SRPPTSCSSSHP
-433 PTAGSG
+433 GLPLGGGSG
-439 GRGKK
+439 DRGAQKAK
-444 QLHQRTANLFQRFLQ
+444 QNPPQSRTANLFQRFLQ
-459 HRRSLNLS
+459 QRRSLNLS
-467 VRRKRFRPTHECAHF
+467 VRRSKRGRPPHECPHF
-482 KNTEVALGGRAH
+482 KGGGVVPTPDVPFRRPV
-494 WADVILGG
+494 WGDVILARSSNG
-502 STASG
+502 SIASG
-507 HHARPSTAGNKVK
+507 HNKVK

-525 RIARYD
+525 RMARYD
-531 CEAGMTNGD
+531 CEVGRVYNSRGRSFPIAG
-540 AAVVRTGSVRHQR
+540 RLRR

-566 WKSDGFVQHL
+566 WKSDSFVQHL
-576 QHHHRTLYWST
+576 HARPHRRTLYWST
-587 GDLGS
+587 GDLGT
-592 LGRMMELGK
+592 LGRMMEQGR

-619 AAVMSSL
+619 AVGPTCSS

-632 LSGTGSLSSSTTA
+632 LCGSGSLSGSSTTTG
-645 SSMGSTSSQRMLQ
+645 SSQGSTASGSQQRALQ
-658 RRLASALL
+658 RRLVAALVRQ
-666 KSSHHHNGKPPVN
+666 SHSKPPP
-679 SGSSNSS
+679 SGSTSAAYSGSGSNSS
-686 SSLVVNASGQ
+686 ASLATSG
-696 TASGGSNILRK
+696 TPAANSGGNILRK

-753 HASPSRYSYNN
+753 HASPSRYSYGSA
-764 TAKSPLQ
+764 AKSPLQ
-771 HWRTSSAGASD
+771 HWRTSSAGATD
-782 FKRTSRLRSSANA
+782 FKRNSRLRSSAGA
-795 AVPGATGHHQH
+795 AVPGAAGGHNHHQH
-806 HHHSNMVDLNVPR
+806 QQQHRPHHNMADLNVPR

-824 FSPSRQTTQTGDTQ
+824 FSPSRQATQTGDTQ
-838 TLPVYL
+838 TLHVYL

-867 VGWMSPGQKPN
+867 VGYMSPGQKPN

-886 RHMLTKEA
+886 RHMLTKEV
-894 LWMPPDTSMSQVMA
+894 LWMPPDTSMLQVMA
-908 HIYNPSCSNADC
+908 HIYNPCCSNADC

-930 RMQQKTS
+930 RMQQKASST
-937 GAVGHSNSVWKAE
+937 AVGHGNSVWKAE
-950 LRVRYIPKSL
+950 LRVRYIPKNL

-965 LDRTTC
+965 RDRTTC

-1005 YYKDTKHTSN
+1005 YYKDTSNTSN

-1115 PPTKVTE
+1115 PPTKVTD
-1122 FESIERITTSI
+1122 FESIERITTSV
-1133 LPTSLTKSDHQGVS
+1133 LPTSLTKSDHQSSGR
-1147 GKGPDLTSSCGSNSS
+1147 GKGKDQPDLTSSCGGGSGSNSS
-1162 SGGDGGEKG
+1162 TGDGGS
-1171 KKEGKKGSSSA
+1171 KKDSKKGGSSGGS
-1182 SNSGSSACACAE
+1182 SGSGTASQCACGE

-1203 SGNSEDLA
+1203 NGNSEDLA

-1230 CRLFNKN
+1230 CRLFNN
-1237 DNSLW
+1237 NETSLW
-1242 DRTVIPKGGA
+1242 DRSVIPKG
-1252 GTATPPTS
+1252 TPPTG

-1268 KSQLKKSLTESQ
+1268 KSSQLKKSLTESQ
-1280 TSSTDRHGS
+1280 TSGADRHGS
-1289 RSSSADRL
+1289 RSSSVDRL
-1297 NGGSSELSDAGG
+1297 NGANEMQDSTAG
-1309 GQQPPKP
+1309 QLPKP

-1339 RDYELDRSQITLNE
+1339 RDYELERTQITLNE

-1382 SLTSEFDEYSQ
+1382 SLTTEFDEQ
-1393 MVTDNGNADAQKTGI
+1393 LMLDNGNADAQKTGI

-1570 CTWEILMLGIK
+1570 CTWEILMLGVK

-1717 SSYTTPASVFNTLA
+1717 SSYTTPAS
-1731 VDLDPN
+1731 
-1737 APPNSTD
+1737 
-1744 NQIAKEIAVANLPLK
+1744 
-1759 TVPLPVTE
+1759 
-1767 LHKLDPTI
+1767 
-1775 DEGTATATVAAA
+1775 
-1787 AASASAAATADG
+1787 
-1799 VTESMPPQQQQP
+1799 
-1811 GMMGTHE
+1811 
-1818 ECNQNPYGG
+1818 
-1827 GGGGGG
+1827 
-1833 GVAGGPLLSATD
+1833 
-1845 GGSTIEMLQP
+1845 
-1855 KNTDT
+1855 
-1860 LERYKNPQDILVLSA
+1860 
-1875 NNNIIHSMSQ
+1875 
-1885 SSSFAQPLPVQS
+1885 
-1897 GSQMLSSTLSSSSA
+1897 
-1911 SHANPSPSVGS
+1911 
-1922 IHQPHAAGASGV
+1922 
-1934 GYPVPCEIINAITQQ
+1934 
-1949 THSIEP
+1949 
-1955 TYKAIQQGKAAANLN
+1955 
-1970 PQLMNNNFMHSNA
+1970 
-1983 QQQQQQHQT
+1983 QQQQHQT

-2009 HAQQQQQ
+2009 HAQQQHQ

-2025 HQQQHQQQ
+2025 HQHQQQ
-2033 QQQQQQQQYI
+2033 QYV
-2043 MQQAQPQ
+2043 MQQSQ
-2050 PANYMPYGAAPVQ
+2050 PALMGGHPGNYMAYSGGVAPPPQ
-2063 TVPPSGAPYPQ
+2063 TGGQYPQ
-2074 PGFIKSPQQE
+2074 ANFVKSPQQE
-2084 DQPTTG
+2084 DQPPG
-2090 GTKTRSLERNAGQNI
+2090 GAKSRSLERNVGQNI

-2121 MSMEYGHSVKAM
+2121 MSMEYGSSVKAM

-2163 ERGAQMGSNV
+2163 ERGNGPSNA
-2173 GGNGGGGATGYM
+2173 GGGGGGGYM
-2185 NRMGSLERNPQTSSQ
+2185 NRMGSLERNQQTPTTQ
-2200 SIFLNSMK
+2200 SIFLNSIK

-2222 DMMNSKIAY
+2222 DMLNSKIAY
-2231 KGGSLERNQHILLTR
+2231 KGGSLERNQHILMSR
-2246 SGSAVGS
+2246 GGAVGS

-2304 MLPPSSLAVSPG
+2304 MLPPSSLVVSPG
-2316 LPPSSGAN
+2316 LPANSSGAN

-2339 AAASQQQGTPQRALW
+2339 AANLQQQQHQMQGTPQRALW
-2354 GGTTSGSSM
+2354 AGGAPGPAM
-2363 SIHQQIYMQQQQQ
+2363 HQQIYIQQSQTQPQ
-2376 QQQQHQQQQQ
+2376 PVPQ
-2386 VQPAGPIIGIAS
+2386 VAGSMMASSSSGGGSGPIIGIAS
-2398 SQQLQETQQ
+2398 SQQVQIPMKMSHSQSVAHQAVQPMQPMQMATSIAQPVHQPVMGDQQASTSQQQQQPPPAQLQETQQ
-2407 QLEEKLRKQQ
+2407 QLEEKLRRQQ

-2427 QQEEIN
+2427 QQEENN

-2445 ANMSLDQSMGPPAE
+2445 ANMSLEQQQSAPTGAPVE
-2459 GGTPP
+2459 SGTPP

-2510 PHTPGSGSGGGG
+2510 PHTPGSS

-2564 MVYNATTSVVKSI
+2564 QVYTATTSVVKSI

-2584 DRAQAAEY
+2584 DRAQAPEY

-2655 AEYRKSMLSAAHV
+2655 AEYRKSMLAAAHV

-2684 VRYPNLFPQQQQ
+2684 VRYPNLFQRQ
-2696 PSAPSSPTQRQHGA
+2696 PSVPTSPTQRQHA
-2710 TAVTSAVHPSN
+2710 TANSTGPSASSVHPS
-2721 SPQMFA
+2721 SVPMAGAFA
-2727 QQQQQHSFDQSQLL
+2727 QQQQHQPYLQQQQHSFDQSQLL

-2746 YQNLQPKQPML
+2746 YQNLQPKQPLL
-2757 AHSSPPTSLTHSYE
+2757 AHSSPPTSLTHSFD
-2771 TSAPAMAPG
+2771 TSVAAAGGMG
-2780 IPVSSYQQ
+2780 GQQ
-2788 SGIYDNECIISSQQ
+2788 SGIYDNECMIGQQ
-2802 SADAGS
+2802 QQQQQTADGG
-2808 KLKKPAIAAKP
+2808 KLRKPAIAAKP

-2827 VKLKPVATGSLDVP
+2827 AKLKP
-2841 DTAGE
+2841 AGMMSSE
-2846 VYSNAPNVT
+2846 GTLPEGVCEMYSNTGASGAPSSN
-2855 SPGPNAQLTAADIKL
+2855 NANGAGQLDIKL

>member
-1 MSVRDISGTTVFSNR
+1 MS
-16 MALHERHLPH
+16 
-26 HNLARARREASV
+26 
-38 GSGATQDAIP
+38 
-48 RIAAPHNPS
+48 
-57 LMGLSIGEHDVQ
+57 
-69 RSVAT
+69 
-74 PSDTEAGTVGGVV
+74 
-87 MRNRVIDLDKNRIK
+87 
-101 CNRNRIWS
+101 
-109 RPSSFLSFFKQ
+109 
-120 SLGSANG
+120 
-127 GGGGAA
+127 
-133 AGGPGGS
+133 
-140 SNYSENVNKSPGS
+140 
-153 NISPSNGIPR
+153 
-163 SPCLESMPDSV
+163 
-174 DCKAP
+174 
-179 SSEASGQRLDLNM
+179 
-192 IRKLE
+192 
-197 EEIYKRGREQRPDA
+197 
-211 EAKDFHEFYF
+211 
-221 NNRRH
+221 
-226 SGGERKTFSSD
+226 
-237 TSAFNGDNHRAVLLV
+237 
-252 DPNALEPILLK
+252 
-263 RPLSTDEARLIG
+263 
-275 DEATDSGTNQ
+275 
-285 PALHQRA
+285 
-292 TGGNKSII
+292 
-300 IVDNSEY
+300 
-307 YPVLMRYDI
+307 
-316 NADQIDRQQQQQQQ
+316 
-330 YRRNRTEMLKIDTKV
+330 
-345 AQHKSPVAPIKRPSG
+345 
-360 PDSATSPAAGGFPM
+360 
-374 KGDEKLS
+374 
-381 SFTSS
+381 TSS
-386 LSSSLSGATTVS
+386 L
-398 SVELPPSPP
+398 
-407 ILRDSSDVVVPK
+407 
-419 HRPPLMVPVPSSQP
+419 Q
-433 PTAGSG
+433 
-439 GRGKK
+439 
-444 QLHQRTANLFQRFLQ
+444 
-459 HRRSLNLS
+459 
-467 VRRKRFRPTHECAHF
+467 
-482 KNTEVALGGRAH
+482 
-494 WADVILGG
+494 GG
-502 STASG
+502 S
-507 HHARPSTAGNKVK
+507 
-520 FEYLK
+520 
-525 RIARYD
+525 
-531 CEAGMTNGD
+531 
-540 AAVVRTGSVRHQR
+540 Q
-553 RAASEPDLVSRQN
+553 
-566 WKSDGFVQHL
+566 
-576 QHHHRTLYWST
+576 
-587 GDLGS
+587 
-592 LGRMMELGK
+592 
-601 NFENIFDSTS
+601 
-611 DNLSARLS
+611 
-619 AAVMSSL
+619 
-626 SSSSVP
+626 
-632 LSGTGSLSSSTTA
+632 
-645 SSMGSTSSQRMLQ
+645 
-658 RRLASALL
+658 
-666 KSSHHHNGKPPVN
+666 
-679 SGSSNSS
+679 
-686 SSLVVNASGQ
+686 
-696 TASGGSNILRK
+696 
-707 KSSSFRGVL
+707 
-716 RRSNTPDVVNTW
+716 
-728 VYRKSYDGSGN
+728 
-739 GLGEPPYHRGHGSP
+739 
-753 HASPSRYSYNN
+753 
-764 TAKSPLQ
+764 
-771 HWRTSSAGASD
+771 
-782 FKRTSRLRSSANA
+782 
-795 AVPGATGHHQH
+795 
-806 HHHSNMVDLNVPR
+806 
-819 GHSPH
+819 
-824 FSPSRQTTQTGDTQ
+824 
-838 TLPVYL
+838 
-844 PNHGFRMIRFDEA
+844 
-857 SDVRQIINLI
+857 
-867 VGWMSPGQKPN
+867 
-878 PQSYALRL
+878 
-886 RHMLTKEA
+886 
-894 LWMPPDTSMSQVMA
+894 
-908 HIYNPSCSNADC
+908 
-920 PNVDK
+920 
-925 STIAK
+925 
-930 RMQQKTS
+930 
-937 GAVGHSNSVWKAE
+937 
-950 LRVRYIPKSL
+950 
-960 KELYE
+960 
-965 LDRTTC
+965 
-971 HFYFDQVKQDYIQSN
+971 
-986 VPNIDPEIAVQLCC
+986 
-1000 LGIRH
+1000 
-1005 YYKDTKHTSN
+1005 
-1015 DRKQHLDYIEK
+1015 
-1026 EMGFGNFIPKSV
+1026 
-1038 IDTIKQKNL
+1038 
-1047 KKQIQAGYK
+1047 
-1056 KVYSY
+1056 
-1061 SEMEYMLKFFDLLR
+1061 
-1075 TQYTFDQE
+1075 
-1083 QFNVQLSSS
+1083 
-1092 WNIRVDLI
+1092 
-1100 IGPHVGISYSVNPQA
+1100 
-1115 PPTKVTE
+1115 
-1122 FESIERITTSI
+1122 
-1133 LPTSLTKSDHQGVS
+1133 
-1147 GKGPDLTSSCGSNSS
+1147 
-1162 SGGDGGEKG
+1162 
-1171 KKEGKKGSSSA
+1171 
-1182 SNSGSSACACAE
+1182 
-1194 IKTQLRIRV
+1194 
-1203 SGNSEDLA
+1203 
-1211 ITCDGIKTSESIAD
+1211 
-1225 LVDGY
+1225 
-1230 CRLFNKN
+1230 
-1237 DNSLW
+1237 
-1242 DRTVIPKGGA
+1242 
-1252 GTATPPTS
+1252 
-1260 NSATNSLE
+1260 
-1268 KSQLKKSLTESQ
+1268 
-1280 TSSTDRHGS
+1280 
-1289 RSSSADRL
+1289 
-1297 NGGSSELSDAGG
+1297 
-1309 GQQPPKP
+1309 QQPPKP

-1393 MVTDNGNADAQKTGI
+1393 MVMDNGNADAQKTGI

-1471 KKNGPKLKLGTL
+1471 KKNGPILKLGTL

-1737 APPNSTD
+1737 APPNNTD

-1775 DEGTATATVAAA
+1775 DEATATAAA
-1787 AASASAAATADG
+1787 AATDG
-1799 VTESMPPQQQQP
+1799 ATESLPSQQQQTGGP
-1811 GMMGTHE
+1811 FE

-1827 GGGGGG
+1827 GGGDASGADVG
-1833 GVAGGPLLSATD
+1833 

-1885 SSSFAQPLPVQS
+1885 SSSFAHVHNPLPQS
-1897 GSQMLSSTLSSSSA
+1897 GSQMLSSTALASTHANSSA
-1911 SHANPSPSVGS
+1911 AGS
-1922 IHQPHAAGASGV
+1922 IHQTHPGASGV
-1934 GYPVPCEIINAITQQ
+1934 GYPVPCEIINALTQQ

-1955 TYKAIQQGKAAANLN
+1955 TYKAIQQSKATGGGALQANLN

-2016 QALAAEYYQ
+2016 QVLAAEYYQ
-2025 HQQQHQQQ
+2025 HQQHQQHQQQ
-2033 QQQQQQQQYI
+2033 QQYV
-2043 MQQAQPQ
+2043 MQQSQPQ
-2050 PANYMPYGAAPVQ
+2050 QVAGNYIAYSAAPVQ
-2063 TVPPSGAPYPQ
+2063 NIPPSGAQAYSQ
-2074 PGFIKSPQQE
+2074 QASFVKSPQQE
-2084 DQPTTG
+2084 DQPG
-2090 GTKTRSLERNAGQNI
+2090 GAKSRSLERNVGQNI

-2121 MSMEYGHSVKAM
+2121 MSMEYGSTVKAM

-2153 VGHGVRSASL
+2153 VGHGVRSSSL
-2163 ERGAQMGSNV
+2163 ERGAQMVNASSV
-2173 GGNGGGGATGYM
+2173 GGNGAGGFM
-2185 NRMGSLERNPQTSSQ
+2185 NRMGSLERNSQSPSQ

-2316 LPPSSGAN
+2316 VPPNAGAN

-2339 AAASQQQGTPQRALW
+2339 AAANQQQQQLQGTPQRAIW
-2354 GGTTSGSSM
+2354 GGSTGGNVGM
-2363 SIHQQIYMQQQQQ
+2363 HQQLYMQQS
-2376 QQQQHQQQQQ
+2376 QQ
-2386 VQPAGPIIGIAS
+2386 VQPGTGAGPIGPIIGIAS
-2398 SQQLQETQQ
+2398 SQQVQIPMKISHSQPVQAHQVQPVQAQTLQETQQ

-2427 QQEEIN
+2427 QQEENN

-2445 ANMSLDQSMGPPAE
+2445 ASMSLDQQSAGSLME
-2459 GGTPP
+2459 GNTPP

-2510 PHTPGSGSGGGG
+2510 PHTPGSGGGGGGG

-2536 TTPQSGDEKFAVK
+2536 TTPQSSDEKFAVK

-2598 VGFELRA
+2598 VGFELRD
-2605 LLGAVDQLSAN
+2605 LLGAVDQLSAS

-2684 VRYPNLFPQQQQ
+2684 VRYPNLFPQQ
-2696 PSAPSSPTQRQHGA
+2696 PSAPSSPTQRQQGSGNA
-2710 TAVTSAVHPSN
+2710 STVTSAVHPSN
-2721 SPQMFA
+2721 TPQMFA
-2727 QQQQQHSFDQSQLL
+2727 QQQQQQHSFDQSQLL

-2771 TSAPAMAPG
+2771 SSAPTMVMGNAGQPGMAT
-2780 IPVSSYQQ
+2780 ISSYQQ

-2802 SADAGS
+2802 QSAEGG
-2808 KLKKPAIAAKP
+2808 KLKKPLIAAKP

-2827 VKLKPVATGSLDVP
+2827 VKLKPVASVPIDVP
-2841 DTAGE
+2841 DSAAGSGGE
-2846 VYSNAPNVT
+2846 LYSNASSVT
-2855 SPGPNAQLTAADIKL
+2855 SQSPNGSGSLTGADIKL

-2890 VMATNKLSG
+2890 VMATNKLGG

>member
-1 MSVRDISGTTVFSNR
+1 MSVRDISGTVFSNR
-16 MALHERHLPH
+16 MALHERHRPH
-26 HNLARARREASV
+26 HNLPRVRESTQV
-38 GSGATQDAIP
+38 GSSAQDAVP
-48 RIAAPHNPS
+48 RMSPPS
-57 LMGLSIGEHDVQ
+57 PSTTMGLSNVESD
-69 RSVAT
+69 AT
-74 PSDTEAGTVGGVV
+74 GPVGGVV
-87 MRNRVIDLDKNRIK
+87 MRNRVFDLDKNRIK

-120 SLGSANG
+120 SLSSATVVSG
-127 GGGGAA
+127 GGGEAGA
-133 AGGPGGS
+133 S
-140 SNYSENVNKSPGS
+140 SNYNENVNRPPGS
-153 NISPSNGIPR
+153 NVPPSNSSIPQTPSEE
-163 SPCLESMPDSV
+163 SPVDSV
-174 DCKAP
+174 DSKAP
-179 SSEASGQRLDLNM
+179 ATGGQRLDLNM

-221 NNRRH
+221 NSRRH
-226 SGGERKTFSSD
+226 SGGERKTFTSD

-263 RPLSTDEARLIG
+263 RPLSTDETRLVMMMSDGAGATTG
-275 DEATDSGTNQ
+275 DKPAQDPGPTLHHPAASGG
-285 PALHQRA
+285 
-292 TGGNKSII
+292 GGNKSII

-316 NADQIDRQQQQQQQ
+316 NADEIDRQQQQQQQ
-330 YRRNRTEMLKIDTKV
+330 YRRNRAEMLKIDTTTG
-345 AQHKSPVAPIKRPSG
+345 ASSTSSAPTGRPVAPINLRRPPSG
-360 PDSATSPAAGGFPM
+360 PDSATTTSPSTGGFPM
-374 KGDEKLS
+374 KSDEKLS
-381 SFTSS
+381 SFASYS
-386 LSSSLSGATTVS
+386 LSSSLSGATSS
-398 SVELPPSPP
+398 SVEHPSPQ
-407 ILRDSSDVVVPK
+407 SSLELHGLAAPK
-419 HRPPLMVPVPSSQP
+419 HRPPLMVPSAP
-433 PTAGSG
+433 PASGTGGSG
-439 GRGKK
+439 GRGSKK
-444 QLHQRTANLFQRFLQ
+444 QLQQRTANLFQRFLQ

-467 VRRKRFRPTHECAHF
+467 VRRKRCRPTHECAHF
-482 KNTEVALGGRAH
+482 KNTEVALGRAH

-502 STASG
+502 SGSGSSTAYGG
-507 HHARPSTAGNKVK
+507 HHSRSSGNKVK

-525 RIARYD
+525 RMARYD
-531 CEAGMTNGD
+531 CEAGMTNGSCY
-540 AAVVRTGSVRHQR
+540 AARRVRSNGSQMRR
-553 RAASEPDLVSRQN
+553 RAASEPNLVSRTN

-576 QHHHRTLYWST
+576 QHQHRTLYWST

-592 LGRMMELGK
+592 LGRLMEHGK

-619 AAVMSSL
+619 AAVTSSS

-632 LSGTGSLSSSTTA
+632 LSGSGSLSSSTTA

-666 KSSHHHNGKPPVN
+666 KSSREHHHHNSKPPLSCSSVGN

-686 SSLVVNASGQ
+686 SSLVVNTSGQ
-696 TASGGSNILRK
+696 SSSGNILRK

-728 VYRKSYDGSGN
+728 VYRKSSYDGSGN

-753 HASPSRYSYNN
+753 HASPSRYSYNS

-782 FKRTSRLRSSANA
+782 FKRNSRLRSSANA
-795 AVPGATGHHQH
+795 AVTGATGHHH
-806 HHHSNMVDLNVPR
+806 HHNMVDLNVPR

-838 TLPVYL
+838 TLHVYL

-886 RHMLTKEA
+886 RHMLTKEV

-937 GAVGHSNSVWKAE
+937 GAIGHANSVWKAE
-950 LRVRYIPKSL
+950 LRVRYIPKNL

-965 LDRTTC
+965 RDRTTC

-986 VPNIDPEIAVQLCC
+986 VPHIDPEIAVQLCC

-1005 YYKDTKHTSN
+1005 YYKDTNHTSN

-1100 IGPHVGISYSVNPQA
+1100 IGPHVGLSYSVNPQA
-1115 PPTKVTE
+1115 PPTKVTD

-1133 LPTSLTKSDHQGVS
+1133 LPTSLTKSDHQGGRGAK
-1147 GKGPDLTSSCGSNSS
+1147 GKDQPDLTSSCGSNASA
-1162 SGGDGGEKG
+1162 GDGAGDKG
-1171 KKEGKKGSSSA
+1171 KKDGKKGASA
-1182 SNSGSSACACAE
+1182 GATGSQCACGE

-1242 DRTVIPKGGA
+1242 DRTVIPKGGGA
-1252 GTATPPTS
+1252 AAATPPAG

-1297 NGGSSELSDAGG
+1297 NGGSAGELAE
-1309 GQQPPKP
+1309 PPKP

-1360 GDVHIGT
+1360 GDVHIGS

-1393 MVTDNGNADAQKTGI
+1393 MDNGNADAQKTGI

-1717 SSYTTPASVFNTLA
+1717 SSYTTPAS
-1731 VDLDPN
+1731 
-1737 APPNSTD
+1737 
-1744 NQIAKEIAVANLPLK
+1744 
-1759 TVPLPVTE
+1759 
-1767 LHKLDPTI
+1767 
-1775 DEGTATATVAAA
+1775 
-1787 AASASAAATADG
+1787 
-1799 VTESMPPQQQQP
+1799 
-1811 GMMGTHE
+1811 
-1818 ECNQNPYGG
+1818 
-1827 GGGGGG
+1827 
-1833 GVAGGPLLSATD
+1833 
-1845 GGSTIEMLQP
+1845 
-1855 KNTDT
+1855 
-1860 LERYKNPQDILVLSA
+1860 
-1875 NNNIIHSMSQ
+1875 
-1885 SSSFAQPLPVQS
+1885 
-1897 GSQMLSSTLSSSSA
+1897 
-1911 SHANPSPSVGS
+1911 
-1922 IHQPHAAGASGV
+1922 
-1934 GYPVPCEIINAITQQ
+1934 
-1949 THSIEP
+1949 
-1955 TYKAIQQGKAAANLN
+1955 
-1970 PQLMNNNFMHSNA
+1970 
-1983 QQQQQQHQT
+1983 QQQQHQT

-2009 HAQQQQQ
+2009 HAQHQ

-2025 HQQQHQQQ
+2025 HQQQ
-2033 QQQQQQQQYI
+2033 QQQYV

-2050 PANYMPYGAAPVQ
+2050 QVGPNYMPYGAAPVQ
-2063 TVPPSGAPYPQ
+2063 AVQPAAGAQYQ
-2074 PGFIKSPQQE
+2074 PAAAYVKSPQQE
-2084 DQPTTG
+2084 DQPG
-2090 GTKTRSLERNAGQNI
+2090 GTKTRSLERNAAGQNI

-2121 MSMEYGHSVKAM
+2121 MSMEYGNSVKAM

-2163 ERGAQMGSNV
+2163 ERGAQMASAGTV
-2173 GGNGGGGATGYM
+2173 GGNNGAGYM
-2185 NRMGSLERNPQTSSQ
+2185 SRMGSLERNQQTASQ

-2316 LPPSSGAN
+2316 LPPSSGGAN

-2339 AAASQQQGTPQRALW
+2339 AAASQQQGTPQRAMW
-2354 GGTTSGSSM
+2354 GGTAGGNIGM
-2363 SIHQQIYMQQQQQ
+2363 HQQMYMQQQQQ
-2376 QQQQHQQQQQ
+2376 GP

-2398 SQQLQETQQ
+2398 SQQVQIPMKISHSQPVQAHPVQPVQQLATSVAQPVQHIQQQQQQQQQQMVDQQQQQQPAQLQETQQQ

-2427 QQEEIN
+2427 QQEENN
-2433 LKKRLSLITANT
+2433 LKKRLSLITAN
-2445 ANMSLDQSMGPPAE
+2445 AASMSLDQPMGGGAPME
-2459 GGTPP
+2459 GSTPP
-2464 INGGG
+2464 VNGGG

-2510 PHTPGSGSGGGG
+2510 PHTPGSGGGGGG

-2564 MVYNATTSVVKSI
+2564 MVYNATTRVVKSI

-2696 PSAPSSPTQRQHGA
+2696 QQQPLQPSAPSSPTQRQHGA
-2710 TAVTSAVHPSN
+2710 ATSVTSAVHPSN
-2721 SPQMFA
+2721 TPQMFA

-2741 MMGEC
+2741 MMGDC

-2771 TSAPAMAPG
+2771 PG
-2780 IPVSSYQQ
+2780 GLSSYQQ

-2802 SADAGS
+2802 QQQQQHQSAEVTG

-2841 DTAGE
+2841 DAAGGE
-2846 VYSNAPNVT
+2846 LYSNAPHAT
-2855 SPGPNAQLTAADIKL
+2855 SPGPNGANADIKL

>member
-1 MSVRDISGTTVFSNR
+1 MMVEKAEG
-16 MALHERHLPH
+16 
-26 HNLARARREASV
+26 
-38 GSGATQDAIP
+38 
-48 RIAAPHNPS
+48 
-57 LMGLSIGEHDVQ
+57 
-69 RSVAT
+69 
-74 PSDTEAGTVGGVV
+74 
-87 MRNRVIDLDKNRIK
+87 
-101 CNRNRIWS
+101 
-109 RPSSFLSFFKQ
+109 FL
-120 SLGSANG
+120 
-127 GGGGAA
+127 
-133 AGGPGGS
+133 
-140 SNYSENVNKSPGS
+140 
-153 NISPSNGIPR
+153 
-163 SPCLESMPDSV
+163 
-174 DCKAP
+174 
-179 SSEASGQRLDLNM
+179 
-192 IRKLE
+192 
-197 EEIYKRGREQRPDA
+197 
-211 EAKDFHEFYF
+211 
-221 NNRRH
+221 
-226 SGGERKTFSSD
+226 
-237 TSAFNGDNHRAVLLV
+237 
-252 DPNALEPILLK
+252 
-263 RPLSTDEARLIG
+263 
-275 DEATDSGTNQ
+275 
-285 PALHQRA
+285 
-292 TGGNKSII
+292 
-300 IVDNSEY
+300 
-307 YPVLMRYDI
+307 
-316 NADQIDRQQQQQQQ
+316 
-330 YRRNRTEMLKIDTKV
+330 
-345 AQHKSPVAPIKRPSG
+345 
-360 PDSATSPAAGGFPM
+360 
-374 KGDEKLS
+374 
-381 SFTSS
+381 
-386 LSSSLSGATTVS
+386 
-398 SVELPPSPP
+398 
-407 ILRDSSDVVVPK
+407 
-419 HRPPLMVPVPSSQP
+419 
-433 PTAGSG
+433 
-439 GRGKK
+439 
-444 QLHQRTANLFQRFLQ
+444 
-459 HRRSLNLS
+459 
-467 VRRKRFRPTHECAHF
+467 
-482 KNTEVALGGRAH
+482 
-494 WADVILGG
+494 
-502 STASG
+502 
-507 HHARPSTAGNKVK
+507 
-520 FEYLK
+520 
-525 RIARYD
+525 
-531 CEAGMTNGD
+531 
-540 AAVVRTGSVRHQR
+540 
-553 RAASEPDLVSRQN
+553 
-566 WKSDGFVQHL
+566 
-576 QHHHRTLYWST
+576 
-587 GDLGS
+587 
-592 LGRMMELGK
+592 
-601 NFENIFDSTS
+601 
-611 DNLSARLS
+611 
-619 AAVMSSL
+619 
-626 SSSSVP
+626 
-632 LSGTGSLSSSTTA
+632 
-645 SSMGSTSSQRMLQ
+645 
-658 RRLASALL
+658 
-666 KSSHHHNGKPPVN
+666 
-679 SGSSNSS
+679 
-686 SSLVVNASGQ
+686 
-696 TASGGSNILRK
+696 
-707 KSSSFRGVL
+707 
-716 RRSNTPDVVNTW
+716 
-728 VYRKSYDGSGN
+728 YRKPVYQYFQYLDTTYDGSGN
-739 GLGEPPYHRGHGSP
+739 GLEEPPYHRGHGSP
-753 HASPSRYSYNN
+753 HASPSRYSYSNA
-764 TAKSPLQ
+764 AKSPLQ

-782 FKRTSRLRSSANA
+782 FKRNSRLRSSAGA
-795 AVPGATGHHQH
+795 AVPGAAAGHNHQQHRAH
-806 HHHSNMVDLNVPR
+806 HNMADLNVPR

-824 FSPSRQTTQTGDTQ
+824 FSPSRQTTPQNAGHN
-838 TLPVYL
+838 TLHVYL
-844 PNHGFRMIRFDEA
+844 PNHGFRTIRFDEA
-857 SDVRQIINLI
+857 NDVRQIIHKI
-867 VGWMSPGQKPN
+867 VENMSPGQKTN

-886 RHMLTKEA
+886 RHMLTKEV
-894 LWMPPDTSMSQVMA
+894 LWMPPDTSMLQVMA
-908 HIYNPSCSNADC
+908 HIFNPCCSNADC

-930 RMQQKTS
+930 RLQQKTS
-937 GAVGHSNSVWKAE
+937 NTVAVGHGNSVWKAE
-950 LRVRYIPKSL
+950 LRVRYIPKNL

-965 LDRTTC
+965 KDRTTC

-1005 YYKDTKHTSN
+1005 YYKDTSNTSN

-1115 PPTKVTE
+1115 PPTKVTD
-1122 FESIERITTSI
+1122 FESIERISTSV
-1133 LPTSLTKSDHQGVS
+1133 LPTSLTKSDHQSVAG
-1147 GKGPDLTSSCGSNSS
+1147 GKGGRDQPDLTSSCGGGGGSNSS
-1162 SGGDGGEKG
+1162 TGDGGS
-1171 KKEGKKGSSSA
+1171 KKDSKKGGQGGTSA
-1182 SNSGSSACACAE
+1182 TASQCACGE

-1203 SGNSEDLA
+1203 NGNSEDLA

-1230 CRLFNKN
+1230 CRLFNN
-1237 DNSLW
+1237 NETSLW
-1242 DRTVIPKGGA
+1242 DRTVIPKGG
-1252 GTATPPTS
+1252 GVATPPTGG
-1260 NSATNSLE
+1260 SATNSLE

-1280 TSSTDRHGS
+1280 TSGTDRQGS

-1297 NGGSSELSDAGG
+1297 NGGNEMQDSTAG
-1309 GQQPPKP
+1309 QLPKP

-1327 CDEEGDYSTPAA
+1327 CDDEGDYSTPAA
-1339 RDYELDRSQITLNE
+1339 RDYELERSQITLNE

-1360 GDVHIGT
+1360 GDVHIGS

-1382 SLTSEFDEYSQ
+1382 SLTTEFDEHAQ
-1393 MVTDNGNADAQKTGI
+1393 MVMDNGNSDTQKTGV

-1570 CTWEILMLGIK
+1570 CTWEILMLGVK

-1672 KPARGPTMGGDG
+1672 KPARGPTMGGEG

-1737 APPNSTD
+1737 APPNNTD
-1744 NQIAKEIAVANLPLK
+1744 NQVAKEIAVANLPYK

-1775 DEGTATATVAAA
+1775 DE
-1787 AASASAAATADG
+1787 ASASAAAAAAGG
-1799 VTESMPPQQQQP
+1799 VDSTEQQQQQQA
-1811 GMMGTHE
+1811 GGIALE
-1818 ECNQNPYGG
+1818 ECNQNPYAGSG
-1827 GGGGGG
+1827 CA
-1833 GVAGGPLLSATD
+1833 GVPSGPD
-1845 GGSTIEMLQP
+1845 GSIAEMLQP

-1885 SSSFAQPLPVQS
+1885 SSSFAAGQPNSQ
-1897 GSQMLSSTLSSSSA
+1897 GAQMLSSTCSSSS
-1911 SHANPSPSVGS
+1911 SSSVT
-1922 IHQPHAAGASGV
+1922 HPHAGV

-1955 TYKAIQQGKAAANLN
+1955 TYKAIQQQQQQQQHQQQQQQQQQYQQGAGMQANLN

-2009 HAQQQQQ
+2009 HAQQQHQ

-2025 HQQQHQQQ
+2025 HQQHQQQ
-2033 QQQQQQQQYI
+2033 QQQQQQYM
-2043 MQQAQPQ
+2043 MQQSQ
-2050 PANYMPYGAAPVQ
+2050 PAVMGGHAGNYIAYSGVAPPGTPGGGAQYSQGNFV
-2063 TVPPSGAPYPQ
+2063 
-2074 PGFIKSPQQE
+2074 KSPQQE
-2084 DQPTTG
+2084 DQPPG
-2090 GTKTRSLERNAGQNI
+2090 GAKSRSLERNVGQNI

-2121 MSMEYGHSVKAM
+2121 MSMEYGSSVKAM

-2163 ERGAQMGSNV
+2163 ERGNGPSNPGS
-2173 GGNGGGGATGYM
+2173 GGGYM
-2185 NRMGSLERNPQTSSQ
+2185 NRMGSLERNQQTPTTQ
-2200 SIFLNSMK
+2200 SIFLNSIK

-2231 KGGSLERNQHILLTR
+2231 KGGSLERNQHILMSR
-2246 SGSAVGS
+2246 GGAVGS

-2304 MLPPSSLAVSPG
+2304 MLPPSSLVVSPG
-2316 LPPSSGAN
+2316 LPSTSGAAN

-2339 AAASQQQGTPQRALW
+2339 AANQQQQHQMQGTPQRALW
-2354 GGTTSGSSM
+2354 AGGAAGAPGM
-2363 SIHQQIYMQQQQQ
+2363 HQQIYIQQSQAQP
-2376 QQQQHQQQQQ
+2376 QQ
-2386 VQPAGPIIGIAS
+2386 VPLAAGGMMPQPSAAGGSAGPIIGIAS
-2398 SQQLQETQQ
+2398 SQQIQIPMKMSHSQPVAHQAQAIQPQPVQMATAVVQPVQQQQQQQQQQTHPMADQHLQPAGATSQQQHQPSPAQLQETQQ
-2407 QLEEKLRKQQ
+2407 LLEEKLRRQQ

-2427 QQEEIN
+2427 QQEENN
-2433 LKKRLSLITANT
+2433 LKKRLSLITANA
-2445 ANMSLDQSMGPPAE
+2445 ANMSLEQQQAGAPLES
-2459 GGTPP
+2459 GTPP

-2510 PHTPGSGSGGGG
+2510 PHTPGSGGGG

-2564 MVYNATTSVVKSI
+2564 QVYTATTSVVKSI

-2584 DRAQAAEY
+2584 DRAQAPEY

-2655 AEYRKSMLSAAHV
+2655 AEYRKSMLAAAHV

-2684 VRYPNLFPQQQQ
+2684 VRYPNLFPRQ
-2696 PSAPSSPTQRQHGA
+2696 PSVPTSPTQRQHGSNS
-2710 TAVTSAVHPSN
+2710 TGPSASSVHHPS
-2721 SPQMFA
+2721 SAPMAPFAPQH
-2727 QQQQQHSFDQSQLL
+2727 QQLQQQHSFDQTQLL

-2746 YQNLQPKQPML
+2746 YQNLQPKQPLL

-2771 TSAPAMAPG
+2771 TSASPG
-2780 IPVSSYQQ
+2780 MGGQQ
-2788 SGIYDNECIISSQQ
+2788 SGIYDNECIISQQ
-2802 SADAGS
+2802 QLPGAGS
-2808 KLKKPAIAAKP
+2808 AEGGKLRKPAIAAKP

-2827 VKLKPVATGSLDVP
+2827 AKLKPAILSCEAGGSL
-2841 DTAGE
+2841 AEGE
-2846 VYSNAPNVT
+2846 MYSNQTGPSASGAT
-2855 SPGPNAQLTAADIKL
+2855 STNNGAGQLDIKL